1 MTDGRSAAVHRPLRA
16 PADLARDIAARL
28 PSDRRLL
35 LALDH
40 DGTLSPIAARP
51 DHAVLAPGA
60 ADALAALGRVADV
73 VILSG
78 RGLDDLVDRLG
89 RLPVELV
96 AEHGLRRRDRDG
108 RVTPL
113 ATGLAP
119 ADLDAAR
126 AHLAVLLPPDRLA
139 DGWIVED
146 KGVGIAVHHRLV
158 PPERVEPTLGSI
170 RQLLRAT
177 PGGRV
182 QEGKAVIE
190 LRASGADKGSALERV
205 ITTSS
210 PVLPVMIG
218 DDLTDEPAFDIA
230 ESAGGLG
237 VLVAPEDRPSAASV
251 RLTDPDAVVLLLAAL
266 AARLTQGR

>member
-1 MTDGRSAAVHRPLRA
+1 MTDGRPTADHRPLRA
-16 PADLARDIAARL
+16 PADLARDIVARL
-28 PSDRRLL
+28 PSDGRLL

-40 DGTLSPIAARP
+40 DGTLSPIAVRP
-51 DHAVLAPGA
+51 GEAVLAPGA
-60 ADALAALGRVADV
+60 EEALATLGRVADV

-96 AEHGLRRRDRDG
+96 AEHGLRHRDRDG

-113 ATGLAP
+113 TTGLAP

-126 AHLAVLLPPDRLA
+126 ARLATLLPPDRLA
-139 DGWIVED
+139 DGWLVED

-158 PPERVEPTLGSI
+158 PPERVEPTLDSV
-170 RQLLRAT
+170 RHALRAT
-177 PGGRV
+177 PGGQV

-190 LRASGADKGSALERV
+190 LRASGADKGSALERALA
-205 ITTSS
+205 TSA
-210 PVLPVMIG
+210 PVLPVMVG
-218 DDLTDEPAFDIA
+218 DDLTDEPAFRVA
-230 ESAGGLG
+230 ERAGGLA
-237 VLVAPEDRPSAASV
+237 VLVASEDRPSAASV

-266 AARLTQGR
+266 AARLTRGR